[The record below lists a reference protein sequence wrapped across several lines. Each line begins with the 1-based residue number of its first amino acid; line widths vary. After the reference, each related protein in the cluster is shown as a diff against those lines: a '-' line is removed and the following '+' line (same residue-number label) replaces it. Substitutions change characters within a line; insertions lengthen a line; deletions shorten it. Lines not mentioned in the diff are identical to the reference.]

1 MSEGHIPECIVCN
14 PVFLQD
20 GKELLFHAPINST
33 VVALVD
39 RGLGIAIGLAHVN
52 ELLQQLWLEVGD
64 TEPELLAM
72 SSLFS
77 NLFSSLLRH
86 T

>member
-1 MSEGHIPECIVCN
+1 M
-14 PVFLQD
+14 FLQD
-20 GKELLFHAPINST
+20 RKEELLFHASINGT

-39 RGLGIAIGLAHVN
+39 RGLDIAIGLAHVN

-64 TEPELLAM
+64 TELELLAM
-72 SSLFS
+72 SSLLS
-77 NLFSSLLRH
+77 NMFSSLFRH